1 MSATG
6 EVGARADPRAA
17 PPRVSWWREATGS
30 VADLGVLVPIAVA
43 LVVMNG
49 LSTTAVLLPA
59 GLTYLMV
66 ARVYRL
72 PVAVQPLKAF
82 GAAAIAAGA
91 GPETVAAGALIM
103 GAVFLALGTT
113 GWLDRVATVFP
124 TAVIR
129 GVQLAVGLTFGR
141 IAWNLLTGTTTGFD
155 HQPSRGWA
163 VALAIGLTAA
173 LLYRTRALMLGVV
186 LAAFATAVV
195 LGGAAAE
202 GSWWGP
208 SALAVPSLDGGAF
221 AVAALVLVLPQ
232 LPLTLTN
239 SCLAPPDAARIYFGD
254 RAAVV
259 TPSRLARTLGVA
271 NLAAGAVAGMPL
283 CHGAGGISAHY
294 AAGARTARAPLLIG
308 GALVVLSLGVG
319 GGLAS
324 ALTAFPIPVLAA
336 LLAVAGVAHIRLLA
350 DLDGPFAWSLAL
362 AVGIVGFAVHLGLA
376 VLAGLLVALVAV
388 RLRSRR

>member
-82 GAAAIAAGA
+82 GAAAIAVGA

-155 HQPSRGWA
+155 HQPARGWA

-202 GSWWGP
+202 GRWWGP

-283 CHGAGGISAHY
+283 CHGAGGMSAHY

-319 GGLAS
+319 EGLAS

-350 DLDGPFAWSLAL
+350 DLHGPFAWSLAL
-362 AVGIVGFAVHLGLA
+362 AVGVVGFAVHLGLA
-376 VLAGLLVALVAV
+376 VLAGLLVALVAA
-388 RLRSRR
+388 RLRSKR